1 MLVTEQMN
9 KCSEIRISLASVK
22 VNNNIKESGGI
33 YMCNKDIREY
43 AQKHN
48 VKLWQIASALHIN
61 DGNFSRK
68 LRVELT
74 EDKKQEIRNII
85 DELANE

>member
-1 MLVTEQMN
+1 
-9 KCSEIRISLASVK
+9 
-22 VNNNIKESGGI
+22 
-33 YMCNKDIREY
+33 MCNKDIREY
-43 AQKHN
+43 AQMHN
-48 VKLWQIASALHIN
+48 VKLWQIANELHIN

-74 EDKKQEIRNII
+74 EDKKAEIRKIV